1 MANNDPMQIDITLQ
15 STDPLNVSLGEMYK
29 GGDGSFAGLSDVALD
44 NPTNGQ
50 VPKYNA
56 ETKKWENA
64 DDNTVS
70 NLTDLEDV
78 NISNPTDGQI
88 VRYDAEADK
97 FIASDEQVGDSVSV
111 TQSLAQGT
119 KVGEIAVNGQTTEL
133 FAPTPTSPTEVSVT
147 QIQSTGTK
155 IATIGVNGTDT
166 DIYAPEGGGGGSST
180 HYSTEEQVI
189 GTWIDGS
196 TLYQKTIEFTCS
208 STNTSTTYT
217 MDAGVDIKGYD
228 TRGSW
233 AVRNNHNILSF
244 NCIIG
249 GSASYSVC
257 LSFGEDNG
265 DNNRVVV
272 RHQQKDITNVVV
284 TVIYTKSSS

>member
-88 VRYDAEADK
+88 VRYDAETDK

-133 FAPTPTSPTEVSVT
+133 FAPTPTSPTEVTVT

-155 IATIGVNGTDT
+155 IATIEVDGTETDLFAPNGVP
-166 DIYAPEGGGGGSST
+166 AV
-180 HYSTEEQVI
+180 HYSTEEQVV
-189 GTWIDGS
+189 GEWIDGS
-196 TLYQKTIEFTCS
+196 TLYEKTYSVS
-208 STNTSTTYT
+208 SLSSSSVLIDSNITSETAKIRNTSYGSYRLSGGGYNAQYVSHTSSSLFARIVFNTVGLY
-217 MDAGVDIKGYD
+217 ANIEGLPSGV
-228 TRGSW
+228 T
-233 AVRNNHNILSF
+233 
-244 NCIIG
+244 
-249 GSASYSVC
+249 ASD
-257 LSFGEDNG
+257 F
-265 DNNRVVV
+265 
-272 RHQQKDITNVVV
+272 DIT
-284 TVIYTKSSS
+284 IRYTKSS

>member
-1 MANNDPMQIDITLQ
+1 MANDNPIQIDVTFQ
-15 STDPLNVSLGEMYK
+15 TTEPLNVSLGEMYK
-29 GGDGSFAGLSDVALD
+29 GGDGSFAGLTDVSLN
-44 NPTNGQ
+44 NPANGQ

-56 ETKKWENA
+56 ETEKWENA

-88 VRYDAEADK
+88 VRYDAETDK

-119 KVGEIAVNGQTTEL
+119 KVGEIEVNGRTTEL

-166 DIYAPEGGGGGSST
+166 DIYAPEGGGGAEQV
-180 HYSTEEQVI
+180 HYSTTEQLI
-189 GTWIDGS
+189 GTDIDGS
-196 TLYQKTIEFTCS
+196 DIYMKTIVDETQLNMNS
-208 STNTSTTYT
+208 SRTYEIENAEIIGIDPRNTWFLRSATTTRFFMNSFLTNDYKYTVTVTTGSTPN
-217 MDAGVDIKGYD
+217 VV
-228 TRGSW
+228 
-233 AVRNNHNILSF
+233 AVRSGSF
-244 NCIIG
+244 AVTYI
-249 GSASYSVC
+249 
-257 LSFGEDNG
+257 
-265 DNNRVVV
+265 R
-272 RHQQKDITNVVV
+272 V
-284 TVIYTKSSS
+284 TVIYKKSSS